1 MPEGQIKLPG
11 VNKGKEV
18 EVNFLVVNAF
28 LPYTAILGRPWIHAM
43 GPVPYT
49 LYQKIK
55 FPTEDRVV
63 VVRADQKV
71 ARQCF
76 MVAINHEIKQ
86 KEQVDRE
93 QLQQLQVAE
102 GLTRVDSDEELVQV
116 RIMSYS
122 DKYFRIGKSLPIE
135 DQVEILL
142 SLVQNLDLFAWNT
155 FEVLGVDQAFI
166 MHKLNTDPLV
176 LPKQQRP
183 RRSANPHM
191 EAVKEEVEKLK
202 QAGAI
207 NEVFFLEQLANS
219 MVVKKTNGK

>member
-1 MPEGQIKLPG
+1 MTTLVTSWIGGFLVKRVMVDQRSEAEIMYPNLYKGLGLKFEHLSKYDTSLVGFDRKVVMPEGQIKLPG

-28 LPYTAILGRPWIHAM
+28 SPYTAILGWPWIHAM

-63 VVRADQKV
+63 VVRANQKV

-93 QLQQLQVAE
+93 
-102 GLTRVDSDEELVQV
+102 
-116 RIMSYS
+116 
-122 DKYFRIGKSLPIE
+122 
-135 DQVEILL
+135 
-142 SLVQNLDLFAWNT
+142 
-155 FEVLGVDQAFI
+155 
-166 MHKLNTDPLV
+166 
-176 LPKQQRP
+176 
-183 RRSANPHM
+183 
-191 EAVKEEVEKLK
+191 
-202 QAGAI
+202 
-207 NEVFFLEQLANS
+207 
-219 MVVKKTNGK
+219 